1 MAVGKLINELERGVE
16 QEVKVRET
24 GIHNKGLLAGGDEEN
39 WDLIIQPK
47 AKWFDLQLK
56 DIWRYRDLL
65 MLFVRRDFVAV
76 WKQTILGPLWFFI
89 QPLLTTLMMV
99 VIFGRVA
106 NLAPAGVPGI
116 LFYLSG
122 IVAWNYFA
130 QCLTATSNT
139 FTANAN
145 IFGKVY
151 FPRVVVPLSIVVSN
165 LLKFGVQF
173 LLFLVIF
180 SYYLFTSNE
189 INPNIY
195 ILLTPIFIIIMGVL
209 GLGFGIF
216 FSSFTTKYKD
226 LGFLIGFGV
235 QLAMYASPVILP
247 LATFPEKYKWIALVN
262 PMTSI
267 IEGFR
272 YAYLGIGSLDLGL
285 LGYSAGFAITVFF
298 LGLTFFNK
306 VEKSFMD
313 TV

>member
-1 MAVGKLINELERGVE
+1 ME
-16 QEVKVRET
+16 QKVSIRET
-24 GIHNKGLLAGGDEEN
+24 GIIQQDKKPLEEN
-39 WDLIIQPK
+39 WDLIIQPR

-56 DIWRYRDLL
+56 EVWRYRDLL

-106 NLAPAGVPGI
+106 KLSPEGVPGI

-122 IVAWNYFA
+122 IVAWNYFS

-151 FPRVVVPLSIVVSN
+151 FPRVVVPLSLVVSN

-173 LLFLVIF
+173 ILFLAILLF
-180 SYYLFTSNE
+180 YYLTTDQVQ
-189 INPNIY
+189 PNSY
-195 ILLTPIFIIIMGVL
+195 MLLTPVFIIIMGIL

-216 FSSFTTKYKD
+216 FSSLTTKYKD

-247 LATFPEKYKWIALVN
+247 LESFPEEYKWVALVN

-272 YAYLGIGSLDLGL
+272 FAFLGIGILDFGL
-285 LGYSAGFAITVFF
+285 LAYSAVFAVVVFL
-298 LGLTFFNK
+298 LGLTIFNK

>member
-1 MAVGKLINELERGVE
+1 ME
-16 QEVKVRET
+16 QKISIEET
-24 GIHNKGLLAGGDEEN
+24 GIIRKSKEPIAEES

-47 AKWFDLQLK
+47 AKWFDLQLNE
-56 DIWRYRDLL
+56 IWRYRDLL
-65 MLFVRRDFVAV
+65 LLFVRRDFVSV

-99 VIFGRVA
+99 LIFGKVA
-106 NLAPAGVPGI
+106 KLAPAGVPDI

-151 FPRVVVPLSIVVSN
+151 FPRVVLPLSVVVSN

-173 LLFLVIF
+173 LLFIGILVF
-180 SYYLFTSNE
+180 YAFTTE
-189 INPNIY
+189 QVHPNWY
-195 ILLTPIFIIIMGVL
+195 VLLTPLFILIMALL
-209 GLGFGIF
+209 GLGFGIL

-226 LGFLIGFGV
+226 LGFLIGFGI
-235 QLAMYASPVILP
+235 QLAMYASPVIIP
-247 LATFPEKYKWIALVN
+247 LASFPEKYKWVALVN

-272 YAYLGIGSLDLGL
+272 YAYLGTGAMHLDL
-285 LGYSAGFAITVFF
+285 LGYSAGFAVLVLLI
-298 LGLTFFNK
+298 GLALFNK